1 MPDPMETSLAS
12 LEEAGNR
19 ANPRAPKPSLF
30 GAVID
35 GLNGLG
41 SAIIIAIMVLVCA
54 DVVARGLL
62 NQPIDGVAELV
73 ALAIIAVVF
82 LQLASTLRHGRM
94 TRADLFIDGF
104 RKRHPLPGG
113 VLEAVFDVAGIA
125 VCGIIVWASWPKFM
139 ASWTG
144 NEFIGIQGQFTAPTW
159 PVRAIVILGA
169 GLAAV
174 QYGLHMIQNL
184 RLALS
189 RRTA

>member
-1 MPDPMETSLAS
+1 MSDPTEASLAS
-12 LEEAGNR
+12 LEGSGAADKHAP
-19 ANPRAPKPSLF
+19 ANSPF
-30 GAVID
+30 GFIVD

-41 SAIIIAIMVLVCA
+41 SALILAIMALVCA
-54 DVVARGLL
+54 DVVARGLF
-62 NQPIDGVAELV
+62 NHPIDGVAELV

-104 RKRHPLPGG
+104 RRRRPLAGG
-113 VLEAVFDVAGIA
+113 VLEAVFCLAGIA
-125 VCGIIVWASWPKFM
+125 VCLIIVWASWPRFV

-159 PVRAIVILGA
+159 PVRALVIIGS

-174 QYGLHMIQNL
+174 QYGIHMIRNL
-184 RLALS
+184 WLALG
-189 RRTA
+189 RRVD

>member
-1 MPDPMETSLAS
+1 METSLAS
-12 LEEAGNR
+12 LDEAGG
-19 ANPRAPKPSLF
+19 PDAPSPKQSWF
-30 GAVID
+30 GALVD

-41 SAIIIAIMVLVCA
+41 SAIIIGIMTLVCA
-54 DVVARGLL
+54 DVAARGLF
-62 NQPIDGVAELV
+62 NHPIDGVAELV

-104 RKRHPLPGG
+104 RKRHPVPGG
-113 VLEAVFDVAGIA
+113 ILEALFSLAGIA
-125 VCGIIVWASWPKFM
+125 VCAIIVWASWPKFM

-169 GLAAV
+169 GLAAI
-174 QYGLHMIQNL
+174 QYALHVIEQL
-184 RLALS
+184 RLAAS
-189 RRTA
+189 RRAA